1 MINLTSI
8 DANGVR
14 GGDCETAGAGDLPV
28 TSAAAFTDKVRL
40 STVASHDLAPRGGG
54 NASSKSSK
62 IDRSVPFPNARGAG
76 AASGRI

>member
-28 TSAAAFTDKVRL
+28 TSAAAFTDKVHL
-40 STVASHDLAPRGGG
+40 SMVASLDLAPDGGG
-54 NASSKSSK
+54 YAS
-62 IDRSVPFPNARGAG
+62 DV
-76 AASGRI
+76 